1 MQSLSKT
8 VCLCLVLATQLN
20 AEATGS
26 LEITGSY
33 FPKSEG
39 ESFGTNITAEAKV
52 VGYEDLSEIQ
62 NSFFTSLMI
71 LHLKHIRSPKFI
83 IIFSVTSID

>member
-33 FPKSEG
+33 FPK
-39 ESFGTNITAEAKV
+39 V
-52 VGYEDLSEIQ
+52 
-62 NSFFTSLMI
+62 
-71 LHLKHIRSPKFI
+71 
-83 IIFSVTSID
+83 